1 MFLTVEGYNTALT
14 RDIICQSRDTL
25 ETIDHLLYLGPGL
38 VQWKQLELLFYT
50 VSIGLKSGEI
60 NVSYG
65 PQFSDPPAPAT
76 TSAGATQN
84 FNRNLYTIR

>member
-50 VSIGLKSGEI
+50 VLL
-60 NVSYG
+60 
-65 PQFSDPPAPAT
+65 D
-76 TSAGATQN
+76 
-84 FNRNLYTIR
+84 